1 MPCSTMDAPHGS
13 CSTAGA
19 FLSCAT
25 NAVQAACQPA
35 SSTSPQKRQD
45 VPVALEFAFSVI
57 CVSESTL
64 LIVVRAMRFVP
75 VSCDSF
81 LSVAIRSCQLAACI
95 RPSYLSHAGRCRE
108 VAFSAWAS
116 DYAAGIG
123 HGSVLHPMRV
133 SLHAISRSRNHDLPR
148 TEAGRAATSAARRSG
163 NCLLRAE
170 PRSERRAQQR
180 HNRNPCF
187 HGFVLFRNQPRSLTV
202 AFTPGGVTSF
212 TRTNLNFRP
221 PDIVL
226 ISTRSPFTFVVLPTL
241 M

>member
-1 MPCSTMDAPHGS
+1 LPARVVHVSPEKTGRSRSVGVRVQRNLRVGVHALNC
-13 CSTAGA
+13 GA
-19 FLSCAT
+19 
-25 NAVQAACQPA
+25 
-35 SSTSPQKRQD
+35 
-45 VPVALEFAFSVI
+45 
-57 CVSESTL
+57 
-64 LIVVRAMRFVP
+64 
-75 VSCDSF
+75 CD
-81 LSVAIRSCQLAACI
+81 AIRSCQLRAFI